1 VNATGYVAVFAPAKV
16 NLCLHVGERR
26 PDGYHNL
33 ESLVAFVSAGD
44 EIRLEHGDVL
54 SLSVSGPFGQ
64 GLPAGED
71 NLALRAARVLAG
83 KTGAIAGAKIRLE
96 KNLPIASGLGG
107 GSADAA
113 AVLRGLVRLWNLD
126 VEQDLLREIASSQGA
141 DIPVCLDSA
150 PAWMEGKGEVIT
162 PLPPLPGLWLLLV
175 NPNVP
180 VPTAAVFAGLRQRRG
195 LGTRCPSPAFADAA
209 ALLHFL
215 RTTTNDLEA
224 PARAIGPEI
233 GDVLDEISR
242 MPGVLLSRMSG
253 SGATC
258 FGMFESGEAANLSVR
273 HLTARHP
280 DWWMQTSAFA
290 PPSAGAPWFPYV

>member
-1 VNATGYVAVFAPAKV
+1 VNATGYVTVFAPAKV

-44 EIRLEHGDVL
+44 EIRLEHDAAL
-54 SLSVSGPFGQ
+54 SLSVNGPFGAE
-64 GLPAGED
+64 LSAGED
-71 NLALRAARVLAG
+71 NLAMRAACILAE
-83 KTGAIAGAKIRLE
+83 KTNASAGARIQLT
-96 KNLPIASGLGG
+96 KNLPVASGLGG

-126 VEQDLLREIASSQGA
+126 VEQNLLREIASSLGA

-162 PLPPLPGLWLLLV
+162 PLPPMPGLCLLLV
-175 NPNVP
+175 NPLVP
-180 VPTAAVFAGLRQRRG
+180 VPTTAVFAGLRQRRG
-195 LGTRCPSPAFADAA
+195 LGARRPSAPFAVAS

-215 RTTTNDLEA
+215 QTTTNDLEA
-224 PARAIGPEI
+224 PARAIAPVI
-233 GDVLDEISR
+233 GDVLDEIGR
-242 MPGVLLSRMSG
+242 LPDVLLARMSG

-258 FGMFESGEAANLSVR
+258 FAMFESSEGVNRAMR
-273 HLTARHP
+273 ILTAIRP
-280 DWWMQTSAFA
+280 DWWIQDATLA
-290 PPSAGAPWFPYV
+290 PALIGAPRIS